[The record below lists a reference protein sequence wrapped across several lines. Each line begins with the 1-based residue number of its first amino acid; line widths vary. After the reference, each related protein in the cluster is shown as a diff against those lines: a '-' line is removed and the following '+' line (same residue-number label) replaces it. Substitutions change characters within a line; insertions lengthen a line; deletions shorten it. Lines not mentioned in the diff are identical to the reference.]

1 MLNRVNIFI
10 YFLLVVIGV
19 VITFVGD
26 ALRSLLENRQQLILS
41 NLSEADTRA
50 QKAQEKIREAKSQF
64 EAAKIKA
71 EEIAKQGVITL
82 NKDRNN
88 SQIQTEEMIQR
99 LDQLKQET
107 IISQQQKA
115 LQLLSQK
122 VIQSALTQ
130 VQEKL
135 QNRIDSKFQTS
146 INNFYIAL
154 LRNYGF

>member
-1 MLNRVNIFI
+1 M
-10 YFLLVVIGV
+10 
-19 VITFVGD
+19 
-26 ALRSLLENRQQLILS
+26 LENRQQLILS

-50 QKAQEKIREAKSQF
+50 QKAQEKIKEAKAQF

-82 NKDRNN
+82 NKDKNN
-88 SQIQTEEMIQR
+88 FQIQTEEMIQR

-107 IISQQQKA
+107 LISQQQKA
-115 LQLLSQK
+115 LQLLSKK

>member
-1 MLNRVNIFI
+1 MRLI

-19 VITFVGD
+19 VISFVGD
-26 ALRSLLENRQQLILS
+26 ALRSLLENRQQLILA
-41 NLSEADTRA
+41 NLSEADKRA
-50 QKAQEKIREAKSQF
+50 QKAQEKLIEAKSQF
-64 EAAKIKA
+64 EAAKVKA

-82 NKDRNN
+82 NKDKNN

-99 LDQLKQET
+99 LDKLKKET
-107 IISQQQKA
+107 LLSQQQKA
-115 LQLLSQK
+115 LKLLSKK
-122 VIQSALTQ
+122 VIQSSLTQ